1 MLLNEILLYPGIA
14 TVVGLELDQK
24 VVRMAFKYLDKVE
37 WWFGDDTKSLL
48 MLPKVYFGSFDM
60 MLGKWGIG
68 ARVPPVGKQPNSNNR
83 ILSHPRHNWDLPVIG
98 GPQDIGFDSSLMTI
112 GGIQHSTYSFF
123 RDGYFTTK
131 PSEITFWEEG
141 HHKSPNGIS
150 VIFKGGEGGV

>member
-1 MLLNEILLYPGIA
+1 MSVHYAARYLKTIKRVLFVGGGDSILLHEILLYPGIA

-24 VVRMAFKYLDKVE
+24 VVRMAFKYFDKVE

-48 MLPKVYFGSFDM
+48 MLPKEYFGSFDM

-83 ILSHPRHNWDLPVIG
+83 ILLHPRHNWDLPVIG

-112 GGIQHSTYSFF
+112 GAGASASAGDGRSEEPWLF
-123 RDGYFTTK
+123 RN
-131 PSEITFWEEG
+131 
-141 HHKSPNGIS
+141 HL
-150 VIFKGGEGGV
+150 